1 MFYRLF
7 VGVHFE
13 DIDTGDPSVMR
24 VVVEQIQEI
33 RAYPLVIADCDD
45 VVDDSAC
52 ASRPAHYYSKPTS
65 WRVHRILFGIES
77 LTE

>member
-33 RAYPLVIADCDD
+33 RAYPLVDCN
-45 VVDDSAC
+45 
-52 ASRPAHYYSKPTS
+52 
-65 WRVHRILFGIES
+65 G
-77 LTE
+77 